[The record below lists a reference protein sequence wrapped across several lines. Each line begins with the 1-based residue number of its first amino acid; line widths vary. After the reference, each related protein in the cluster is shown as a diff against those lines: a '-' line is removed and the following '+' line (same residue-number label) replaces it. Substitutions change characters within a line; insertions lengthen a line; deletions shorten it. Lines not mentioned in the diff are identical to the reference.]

1 MKYSLAILLLL
12 LAPLMNAQEIT
23 GTWTGLLDTGAA
35 KLNIV
40 FHFQKDSSGKAI
52 CHMDSPDQSVKGIPA
67 SETFISADSVSI
79 SIPSLYITYR
89 GKLAEGMIKG
99 TFSQAGIDLSL
110 DLKPGNIKRDRPQTP
125 SEPYPYTTEEV
136 TFTNTQ
142 AGVTLSGTLTY
153 PVGYRPGDDVPA
165 VVMVSGSG
173 PQDRNSEIFDH
184 KTFLVLADLLARA
197 GIATLRYDDRG
208 VGKSGGESLTANTAE
223 VAQDAEAA
231 VEFMRGLEKFSRT
244 GVLGHSEGGCV
255 AFMLAARGEADFMI
269 SMAGTGVRGDEV
281 LYSQATRIS
290 ALSGMEYPLTKEQ
303 FMETVRSQHNP
314 WLDWFIDYDP
324 AEDISKI
331 TCPALVLNGDK
342 DVQVIADI
350 NIPAIKA
357 ALKDN
362 PHNVVKIYPGLNHLF
377 QPCTTGLPTEYAGIS
392 MTISPEVAQDI
403 AEWIRSL

>member
-1 MKYSLAILLLL
+1 M
-12 LAPLMNAQEIT
+12 
-23 GTWTGLLDTGAA
+23 
-35 KLNIV
+35 
-40 FHFQKDSSGKAI
+40 
-52 CHMDSPDQSVKGIPA
+52 
-67 SETFISADSVSI
+67 
-79 SIPSLYITYR
+79 
-89 GKLAEGMIKG
+89 
-99 TFSQAGIDLSL
+99 
-110 DLKPGNIKRDRPQTP
+110 
-125 SEPYPYTTEEV
+125 
-136 TFTNTQ
+136 
-142 AGVTLSGTLTY
+142 
-153 PVGYRPGDDVPA
+153 GYRPGDDVPA

-231 VEFMRGLEKFSRT
+231 VEFIRGLGKFSRT

-392 MTISPEVAQDI
+392 MTISPEVAQNI